1 MKYGK
6 LAAEHRRVY
15 TLENTEID
23 HEIVT
28 ANQNG
33 MYIYGDGAARKTLL
47 ENEVFQWDCVAF
59 GFPDAMN
66 VCESDSPDIF
76 DVEVFWRD

>member
-1 MKYGK
+1 MKYGN
-6 LAAEHRRVY
+6 LTTERRRVY
-15 TLENTEID
+15 TLEIAEID

-28 ANQNG
+28 VNQNG

-59 GFPDAMN
+59 GFPNTMN
-66 VCESDSPDIF
+66 VCESDSPGTF

>member
-1 MKYGK
+1 MKYGN
-6 LAAEHRRVY
+6 LTAERRRVY
-15 TLENTEID
+15 TLEIAEID

-33 MYIYGDGAARKTLL
+33 TYIYGDGAARKTLL

-59 GFPDAMN
+59 GFPNAMS
-66 VCESDSPDIF
+66 VCESDSPDTF
-76 DVEVFWRD
+76 DVEIFWRN

>member
-1 MKYGK
+1 MKYGN
-6 LAAEHRRVY
+6 LTTERCRVY
-15 TLENTEID
+15 TLEIAEID

-33 MYIYGDGAARKTLL
+33 THIYGDGAARKTLL
-47 ENEVFQWDCVAF
+47 EDEVFQWDCVAF
-59 GFPDAMN
+59 GFPDVMN

>member
-1 MKYGK
+1 MKYGN
-6 LAAEHRRVY
+6 LTTERRRVY
-15 TLENTEID
+15 TLEIAEID

-28 ANQNG
+28 ASQNG
-33 MYIYGDGAARKTLL
+33 AYIYGDGAARKTLL

-59 GFPDAMN
+59 GFPNAMN
-66 VCESDSPDIF
+66 VCESDSPDTF